1 MNNIGE
7 LNKRQENFL
16 NAILETG
23 NVTEASKLANIS
35 RNTAY
40 TYLKNVTFKRIYR
53 ERRNEMLKE
62 TTTRLQNAS
71 IRAVEVLLE
80 IMNDNAVSPYARQQS
95 AQTVLSMAYKAVE
108 TTDIVEQLEV
118 LEAKL
123 LDEPND

>member
-1 MNNIGE
+1 MNDIGE
-7 LNKRQENFL
+7 LNRRQENFL
-16 NAILETG
+16 NAILEVG

-40 TYLKNVTFKRIYR
+40 NYLKNVTFRRIYR

-71 IRAVEVLLE
+71 IQAVEVLIE
-80 IMNDNAVSPYARQQS
+80 IMNDTSISPYARQQS

-108 TTDIVEQLEV
+108 TTDIVEQVEE
-118 LEAKL
+118 LEAKF
-123 LDEPND
+123 ENE

>member
-1 MNNIGE
+1 MKIISK

-80 IMNDNAVSPYARQQS
+80 IMNDNTVSPYARQQS

-108 TTDIVEQLEV
+108 TTDIVEQVEE
-118 LEAKL
+118 LEAKF
-123 LDEPND
+123 ENE

>member
-1 MNNIGE
+1 MNSISK
-7 LNKRQENFL
+7 LNRRQENFL

-53 ERRNEMLKE
+53 ERRNKMLKE

-80 IMNDNAVSPYARQQS
+80 IMNDNTVSPYARQQS

-108 TTDIVEQLEV
+108 TTDIVEQVEE
-118 LEAKL
+118 LEAKF
-123 LDEPND
+123 ENE

>member
-1 MNNIGE
+1 MKIISK

-80 IMNDNAVSPYARQQS
+80 IMNDNAVSPYAGQQS

-108 TTDIVEQLEV
+108 TTDIVEQVEE
-118 LEAKL
+118 LEAKF
-123 LDEPND
+123 ENE

>member
-1 MNNIGE
+1 MNSIGE

>member
-1 MNNIGE
+1 MNSISE
-7 LNKRQENFL
+7 LNRRQENFL

-108 TTDIVEQLEV
+108 TTDIVEQVEE
-118 LEAKL
+118 LEAKF
-123 LDEPND
+123 ENE

>member
-1 MNNIGE
+1 MKIISK

-62 TTTRLQNAS
+62 TTTRLQNARV
-71 IRAVEVLLE
+71 IF
-80 IMNDNAVSPYARQQS
+80 N
-95 AQTVLSMAYKAVE
+95 
-108 TTDIVEQLEV
+108 
-118 LEAKL
+118 
-123 LDEPND
+123 

>member
-1 MNNIGE
+1 MNSISK
-7 LNKRQENFL
+7 LNRRQENFL

-80 IMNDNAVSPYARQQS
+80 IMNDNTVSPYARQQS

-108 TTDIVEQLEV
+108 TTDIVEQVEE
-118 LEAKL
+118 LEAKF
-123 LDEPND
+123 ENE

>member
-108 TTDIVEQLEV
+108 TTDIVEQVEE
-118 LEAKL
+118 LEAKF
-123 LDEPND
+123 ESE

>member
-1 MNNIGE
+1 MNSISK
-7 LNKRQENFL
+7 LNRRQENFL

-108 TTDIVEQLEV
+108 TTDIVEQVEE
-118 LEAKL
+118 LEAKF
-123 LDEPND
+123 ENE

>member
-1 MNNIGE
+1 MKIISK

-108 TTDIVEQLEV
+108 TTDIVEQVEE
-118 LEAKL
+118 LEAKF
-123 LDEPND
+123 ENE

>member
-1 MNNIGE
+1 MSK

-108 TTDIVEQLEV
+108 TTDIVEQVEE
-118 LEAKL
+118 LEAKF
-123 LDEPND
+123 ENE